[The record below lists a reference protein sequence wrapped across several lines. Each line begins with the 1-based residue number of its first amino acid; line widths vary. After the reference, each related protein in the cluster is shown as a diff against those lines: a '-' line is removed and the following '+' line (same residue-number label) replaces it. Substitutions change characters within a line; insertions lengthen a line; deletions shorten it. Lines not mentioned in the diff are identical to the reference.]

1 MTEIKEIIETNVNK
15 YIMYQCDTVKVV
27 KRCISLIAICQKTKK
42 TRIIKFSAQEVKE
55 RIKSKENRE
64 KKEIVKNTE

>member
-1 MTEIKEIIETNVNK
+1 MNILCT
-15 YIMYQCDTVKVV
+15 IMCDTVKVV

-64 KKEIVKNTE
+64 KKEIIKNTE